1 VSLADKT
8 AYLFG
13 RLASTYDYVLR
24 RCAARHGLTAL
35 QSELLMAVA
44 RGGGARGVTALSR
57 TLLLTQPTVSD
68 ALAALVKK
76 GLVEVAPGV
85 DKRTSTPRLTDRGR
99 EVAAE
104 IKRCMSIISS
114 AMQQLGGEDLRG
126 LFHGLLK
133 LAAGLYKAGV
143 ILEARIC
150 LTCKYLSKRGGY
162 YCSLLKAPISVEELR
177 VDCPDHSSAARP
189 AQWK

>member
-1 VSLADKT
+1 
-8 AYLFG
+8 
-13 RLASTYDYVLR
+13 
-24 RCAARHGLTAL
+24 
-35 QSELLMAVA
+35 MAVA
-44 RGGGARGVTALSR
+44 WGGGARGVTALSR

-85 DKRTSTPRLTDRGR
+85 DRTPRLTDRGR
-99 EVAAE
+99 EVAIE
-104 IKRCMSIISS
+104 IERCMSIISS

-143 ILEARIC
+143 LLEARIC

-162 YCSLLKAPISVEELR
+162 YCSLLKASISVEELR
-177 VDCPDHSSAARP
+177 VDCPNHSPAARP